1 MLISF
6 SDIGSNNTEY
16 KSPLPYIKGKALL
29 VITKLDSKYV
39 PFEVNAYIQSCNG
52 DEICEDSALETF
64 QLLETDT
71 LPLPNAAYKLSVGQ
85 TVRVSVVYQIEFSQ
99 DYFGESDVDM
109 WYHKEKVLR
118 KQFPKERY
126 LTKS

>member
-1 MLISF
+1 MLELTTG
-6 SDIGSNNTEY
+6 DLGDY
-16 KSPLPYIKGKALL
+16 KLLPYIKGKALL
-29 VITKLDSKYV
+29 VITRLDSEYV

-52 DEICEDSALETF
+52 GEIHEDSALETF

-85 TVRVSVVYQIEFSQ
+85 TVRVYVVYQIDFSE

-118 KQFPKERY
+118 KQF
-126 LTKS
+126 TKRTLHN